1 MRHPLVVIVLLSLLL
16 GTSCRLKVSFF
27 VANLSS
33 RTIHVEYAVPC
44 QPDCPSPT
52 LIAVRTLRHD
62 GTNVHGDRPA
72 PAPVQGRVDSLVSY
86 ALDLPPDSAVRIFDG
101 GTDFSG
107 TVRDF
112 QDQFPRVRITVDTGQ
127 AARSYQGLALGEAF
141 HKWHKLVH
149 VLEVR

>member
-72 PAPVQGRVDSLVSY
+72 PAAVQGRVDSLVSN
-86 ALDLPPDSAVRIFDG
+86 ALDLPPDS
-101 GTDFSG
+101 
-107 TVRDF
+107 
-112 QDQFPRVRITVDTGQ
+112 PVRITVDTGQ